1 MSLCTCGHH
10 GKYFFPLI
18 QQSLCSNCF
27 TLKFEKKILNRIP
40 KSIRG
45 HTIAISLSGGK
56 DSSTL
61 LHILAKYHR
70 KLRISQ
76 LYAFVLEEGIPEIQ
90 QERQRV
96 IKAFKKNY
104 SNVLFIE
111 KSYFDLFGQ
120 TLPNLIQKS
129 GKKRLGF
136 TPCAICGILRRHAI
150 LRLSLKN
157 GVDFVFMGTTLN
169 DEAET
174 SLLNILRGNPEKNYR
189 NQVNY
194 ESSDGEYLPQRI
206 KPLSRIMEES
216 IRIYCSNN
224 KVEVV
229 SIQCPYAE
237 RSLRS
242 QITNFLSEMR
252 KKTPHIYYNI
262 VSSSKAFKFPKIESK
277 TVYRC
282 SKCDSYSAD
291 PECPACRL
299 ITRIIT

>member
-1 MSLCTCGHH
+1 MSQCTCGHQ
-10 GKYFFPLI
+10 GKFFFPLI
-18 QQSLCSNCF
+18 PQSLCSNCF

-61 LHILAKYHR
+61 LHILAKYQR
-70 KLRISQ
+70 KLRIPQ

-90 QERQRV
+90 LERQRV
-96 IKAFKKNY
+96 IKTFKENY
-104 SNVLFIE
+104 TKILFIE
-111 KSYFDLFGQ
+111 RSYFDLFGQ
-120 TLPNLIQKS
+120 SLPNLIQKS
-129 GKKRLGF
+129 DRKRLRF
-136 TPCAICGILRRHAI
+136 TPCAICGVLRRHAI

-157 GVDFVFMGTTLN
+157 WVDFVVMGTTLD

-174 SLLNILRGNPEKNYR
+174 TLLNILRGNPGKNFR
-189 NQVNY
+189 CKVNY
-194 ESSDGEYLPQRI
+194 ESSDGKYLPQRI
-206 KPLSRIMEES
+206 KPLSRIMEDS
-216 IRIYCSNN
+216 IRTYCSN
-224 KVEVV
+224 KKLEVV

-242 QITNFLSEMR
+242 QINIFLSEI
-252 KKTPHIYYNI
+252 KKKNPHIYYNI
-262 VSSSKAFKFPKIESK
+262 VSSSKADKFSKIEFK

-282 SKCDSYSAD
+282 IKCDSYSSD